1 MKRTSDRRRK
11 AGPREWFALAL
22 ESWHPDSGLV
32 VYPERLRPRETSGE
46 HVLGSAAGETR
57 RVRYPAPPPRGFS
70 PLRKSSPQQGFRK
83 RVKEK

>member
-46 HVLGSAAGETR
+46 HVLGSAAGET
-57 RVRYPAPPPRGFS
+57 AGS
-70 PLRKSSPQQGFRK
+70 GIPLRLPGASLRFVNLAHS
-83 RVKEK
+83 RVSENV